1 LDSKIYNK
9 KMEQYEYLISDTN
22 VVNLIKEYSIMLAIL
37 KKFYIGFPHHIGF
50 PHLKG
55 IVNFVLNLKTDCNL
69 NIIKPELINV
79 IRQITECDFYTV
91 KTLVEKE
98 IEIRNKFKRNS
109 C

>member
-37 KKFYIGFPHHIGF
+37 KKFYIGF